1 MVLYPKKSKM
11 KTRIII
17 MYACLMF
24 SYNVCEAH
32 TNQINNKN
40 DSISFKIKI
49 TAIDLS
55 EDGLAGASQ
64 NDEVFFF
71 LYRQNNSLLP
81 QLIVSDYFVLDT
93 SNRVKSIAIN
103 TATILPND
111 TLTFILIEKDTK
123 KSEKGIEPI
132 CRFYLNEMYTKYE
145 KNKMTNFEEYF
156 DDDDVL
162 GMYRITG
169 DKFQLSKPII
179 KKFET
184 LNFFDWSIYRLEISK

>member
-1 MVLYPKKSKM
+1 MILYPKKSKM
-11 KTRIII
+11 TTRIII

-32 TNQINNKN
+32 SNQINSKN
-40 DSISFKIKI
+40 DSISFKIKF

-93 SNRVKSIAIN
+93 SNRVKTIAIN
-103 TATILPND
+103 TATILQND

-132 CRFYLNEMYTKYE
+132 CRFYLNEIYTKYE
-145 KNKMTNFEEYF
+145 KNKMANFEEYF

-169 DKFQLSKPII
+169 DKFRLSKPII

-184 LNFFDWSIYRLEISK
+184 LNFFDWSVYKLEISK